1 MAIPITQ
8 KAKSPIKKYDIIEGE
23 KQTLDYGGNNIAQMI
38 SKNIETDEQEKG
50 GSENPAQLPG
60 SGDTT
65 KTPGINP
72 DKSMFKVPDDIKNIK
87 LDLPKMDFKL

>member
-38 SKNIETDEQEKG
+38 SKNIEVDEEEKG
-50 GSENPAQLPG
+50 GSEDPAQLPG
-60 SGDTT
+60 SGDNT
-65 KTPGINP
+65 KTPDPNKGA
-72 DKSMFKVPDDIKNIK
+72 SMFKVSNDIKNIK